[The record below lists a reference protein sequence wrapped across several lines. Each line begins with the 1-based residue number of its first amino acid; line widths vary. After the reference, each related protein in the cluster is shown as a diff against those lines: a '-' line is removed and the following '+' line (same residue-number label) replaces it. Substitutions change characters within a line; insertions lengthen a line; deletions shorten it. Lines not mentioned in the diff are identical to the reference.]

1 MANRK
6 WTESEE
12 RALLTAYHA
21 NTPVSKMAQII
32 NRSEN
37 SVKIRLNRLLKNNT
51 SMAIDML
58 TKIQNSYGIVAID
71 SNDVSEDDIIEFLKN
86 PFSIDADIAMIE
98 ELEKVKNVL
107 SLGKKS

>member
-12 RALLTAYHA
+12 KTLLTAYRVD
-21 NTPVSKMAQII
+21 TSISKMAQMV

-51 SMAIDML
+51 STAIDML

-71 SNDVSEDDIIEFLKN
+71 PNDVSDDDIVEFLKN

-107 SLGKKS
+107 ALNKKS